1 MEGFSD
7 RFYES
12 EELHQQGQFD
22 RKVDLTFDHK
32 ADDLRR
38 VEVITG
44 VGRRRS
50 WPDDFKAKVVAE
62 SLEPGVVI
70 SQVARRHGLT
80 PQQLFGWRNQMRTA
94 LPASRTEA
102 SSFASVVLAPVAPA
116 EPAKPTQDDDRG
128 LIEIVVKGAV
138 VRVRVAVTAETLAA
152 VLRAVKAVS

>member
-1 MEGFSD
+1 MGRD
-7 RFYES
+7 R
-12 EELHQQGQFD
+12 FD

-32 ADDLRR
+32 ADELRR

-50 WPDDFKAKVVAE
+50 WPEDFKAKVVAE

-94 LPASRTEA
+94 LPTARTEA
-102 SSFASVVLAPVAPA
+102 SFASVVLAPAAP
-116 EPAKPTQDDDRG
+116 ETAKPTPDDDRG
-128 LIEIVVKGAV
+128 LIEIVIKGTV

-152 VLRAVKAVS
+152 VLRAVKATS

>member
-1 MEGFSD
+1 MGRD
-7 RFYES
+7 RFD
-12 EELHQQGQFD
+12 HT
-22 RKVDLTFDHK
+22 VDLTFDHK

-94 LPASRTEA
+94 LPVARTEA
-102 SSFASVVLAPVAPA
+102 SFASVVLAPAPP
-116 EPAKPTQDDDRG
+116 ETAKPTQNDDRG
-128 LIEIVVKGAV
+128 LFEIVLKGTV
-138 VRVRVAVTAETLAA
+138 VRVWVAVTAETLAA

>member
-1 MEGFSD
+1 M
-7 RFYES
+7 
-12 EELHQQGQFD
+12 
-22 RKVDLTFDHK
+22 VDHK
-32 ADDLRR
+32 GDDLQRM
-38 VEVITG
+38 EVITG

-94 LPASRTEA
+94 VPAARTEA
-102 SSFASVVLAPVAPA
+102 SFASVVLAPAAP
-116 EPAKPTQDDDRG
+116 ETAKPAPDNDRG
-128 LIEIVVKGAV
+128 LIEIVLKGTV
-138 VRVRVAVTAETLAA
+138 VRARVAVTAETLAA

>member
-1 MEGFSD
+1 MGHD
-7 RFYES
+7 RFD
-12 EELHQQGQFD
+12 H
-22 RKVDLTFDHK
+22 KVDLTLDHK

-94 LPASRTEA
+94 LPAARTEP
-102 SSFASVVLAPVAPA
+102 SFASVVLAAAPPETA
-116 EPAKPTQDDDRG
+116 EPSPDDDRG
-128 LIEIVVKGAV
+128 LIEIVLKGTV

>member
-1 MEGFSD
+1 MGRD
-7 RFYES
+7 RFD
-12 EELHQQGQFD
+12 HT
-22 RKVDLTFDHK
+22 VDLTFDHK

-50 WPDDFKAKVVAE
+50 WLDDFKAKVVAE

-94 LPASRTEA
+94 LPVARTEA
-102 SSFASVVLAPVAPA
+102 SFASVVLAPAPPETA
-116 EPAKPTQDDDRG
+116 IPTQDDDRG
-128 LIEIVVKGAV
+128 LFEIVLKGTV
-138 VRVRVAVTAETLAA
+138 VRVWVAVTAETLAA

>member
-1 MEGFSD
+1 MGRD
-7 RFYES
+7 R
-12 EELHQQGQFD
+12 FD

-32 ADDLRR
+32 ADDLKR

-44 VGRRRS
+44 VGRRRN

-94 LPASRTEA
+94 QPTTRTEA
-102 SSFASVVLAPVAPA
+102 SSFATVVLAPAVADAPC
-116 EPAKPTQDDDRG
+116 KPTQDDDRV
-128 LIEIVVKGAV
+128 LIEIVVKGTM
-138 VRVRVAVTAETLAA
+138 VRVRMAVTAETLTT
-152 VLRAVKAVS
+152 VLRAVKAAS

>member
-1 MEGFSD
+1 MGRD
-7 RFYES
+7 RFD
-12 EELHQQGQFD
+12 HT
-22 RKVDLTFDHK
+22 VDLTFDHK

-50 WPDDFKAKVVAE
+50 WLDDFKAKVVAE

-80 PQQLFGWRNQMRTA
+80 PQQHFGWRNQMRTA
-94 LPASRTEA
+94 LPVARTEA
-102 SSFASVVLAPVAPA
+102 SFASVVLAPAPP
-116 EPAKPTQDDDRG
+116 ETAKPTQNDDRG
-128 LIEIVVKGAV
+128 LFEIVLKGTV
-138 VRVRVAVTAETLAA
+138 VRVWVAVTAETLAA